1 MNNFLITIESKGWD
15 KFLLDIKNEFKNIRE
30 NLSIVEAQ
38 DFMVITM
45 SSNKSTDILD
55 ITNKIKTKDEIKKEF
70 VKLREEL
77 KIDSFNI

>member
-30 NLSIVEAQ
+30 NLSIVESQ
-38 DFMVITM
+38 DFMVVTM

-55 ITNKIKTKDEIKKEF
+55 IANKIKTKDEIKKEF